1 MAQELDSQML
11 QRLQD
16 SYREMSDG
24 ELLGLAAQPEDLTDT
39 AREVLRGEM
48 AARGLKAE
56 DAEGDPFAALKQAG
70 LMRDPLPKPEFGTKL
85 PDGSVV
91 LYTFNDAIEAG
102 EACDRLEENQIEVD
116 VKDVS
121 DKSSGGGSFYGG
133 PPVAMQVIVA
143 VGDRERAV
151 KILREKMGL
160 FPLQEVEESD
170 PAVDDGTVS
179 TLGVFGR
186 REDADRV
193 AQVLDDA
200 RVWHKVS
207 ANPEGSAE
215 EENAWTLEV
224 REVDLVKAGEVVEKA
239 MGLPEG

>member
-1 MAQELDSQML
+1 MTQELNSQMM

-16 SYREMSDG
+16 NYREMSDG
-24 ELLGLAAQPEDLTDT
+24 ELLQLAALPEDLTET
-39 AREVLRGEM
+39 AREVLHAEM

-56 DAEGDPFAALKQAG
+56 DAAGDPFVSH
-70 LMRDPLPKPEFGTKL
+70 DVLPKPEFGSKL

-102 EACDRLEENQIEVD
+102 EACDRLEESAIEVD

-121 DKSSGGGSFYGG
+121 DKSNVGGSFYGG

-143 VGDRERAV
+143 LGDRERAV

-179 TLGVFGR
+179 TLGLFGR
-186 REDADRV
+186 REDADQV
-193 AQVLDDA
+193 AQTLDDA

-207 ANPEGSAE
+207 ANPEGSEE

-224 REVDLVKAGEVVEKA
+224 REVDLVKAGELVEKA